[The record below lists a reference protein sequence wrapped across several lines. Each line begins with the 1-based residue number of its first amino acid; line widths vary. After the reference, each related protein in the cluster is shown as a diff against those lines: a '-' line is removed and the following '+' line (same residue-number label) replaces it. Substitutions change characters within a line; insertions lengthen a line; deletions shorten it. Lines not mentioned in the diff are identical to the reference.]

1 MTKVFFVLG
10 GSLFTYLGLIH
21 ALFTFLDTRH
31 PRRLVPDD
39 HAVIEAMSSSGVRLS
54 RGGTTMWQ
62 AWVGFNFSH
71 SLGAMVFG
79 SCCIFLG
86 ISSQTLALPKAAL
99 IVPAIIGVLY
109 FWLALRYWFR
119 APAIGIALGTLCLF
133 VGWLA
138 Y

>member
-1 MTKVFFVLG
+1 MTSTFFILG
-10 GSLFTYLGLIH
+10 GALFTYLGLIH

-39 HAVIEAMSSSGVRLS
+39 HAVTEAMSSSAVRLS
-54 RGGTTMWQ
+54 CGGTTMWR

-71 SLGAMVFG
+71 SLGAVVFG
-79 SCCIFLG
+79 SCCILLG
-86 ISSQTLALPKAAL
+86 ISAQTLALPKPAL
-99 IVPAIIGVLY
+99 VLPVVIGVVY

-119 APAIGIALGTLCLF
+119 VPAVGIALATLCLF